1 MKKVRID
8 RVKLITCMAEK
19 EMSSRQL
26 AELSGITPST
36 ISNIRSGK
44 TCAFKTAEA
53 IAKALCV
60 PIDLLIREVNVNAV

>member
-1 MKKVRID
+1 MKKIRID

-19 EMSSRQL
+19 EISARQL

-53 IAKALCV
+53 IAKALRV
-60 PIDLLIREVNVNAV
+60 PVDLLTSEVNANAV